1 MLGQLLGTV
10 FLEVFLGTIF
20 WDNLLGLF
28 LDNFLNKFFRQFFWT
43 NVLDTSRGQI
53 LGTISLV
60 NIFGTRFKC
69 H

>member
-10 FLEVFLGTIF
+10 FLGTIF
-20 WDNLLGLF
+20 WDNSLGLF

-60 NIFGTRFKC
+60 NIFGRRFKC